1 MKQQHYVLI
10 ILFSQEKTLT
20 DLLKI
25 TITKEL
31 STANKRTAA
40 YYDIFTVKLFG
51 F

>member
-1 MKQQHYVLI
+1 MDIQGDWESMKQRNYVLI

-31 STANKRTAA
+31 STANERIAA
-40 YYDIFTVKLFG
+40 
-51 F
+51 